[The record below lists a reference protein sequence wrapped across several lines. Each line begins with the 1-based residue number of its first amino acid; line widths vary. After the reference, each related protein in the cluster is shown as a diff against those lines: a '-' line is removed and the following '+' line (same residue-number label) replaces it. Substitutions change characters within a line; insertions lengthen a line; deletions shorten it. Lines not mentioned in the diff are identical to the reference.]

1 MAVLGWDGVL
11 RGSRHHWL
19 YYLGSGRGFR
29 FGLAVV
35 FVGQTQAGL
44 DLFPL
49 FVFSP
54 AVLVG
59 FSVVLAS

>member
-1 MAVLGWDGVL
+1 MGWSGGRTVLGCITWVGILAGQDL
-11 RGSRHHWL
+11 ASGS
-19 YYLGSGRGFR
+19 
-29 FGLAVV
+29 GLAVV

-54 AVLVG
+54 TVLAG
-59 FSVVLAS
+59 SFVVLAS